1 MYRLKI
7 HTLFNVLT
15 IDFEHGLIEQMGA
28 CSDNSEIIAGGRHIG
43 MKLSGPQFMSC
54 TLIIIT
60 VIIILVGAD
69 EPG

>member
-1 MYRLKI
+1 
-7 HTLFNVLT
+7 
-15 IDFEHGLIEQMGA
+15 MGA

-43 MKLSGPQFMSC
+43 MKLSGPQFMRC

-60 VIIILVGAD
+60 VIIMVGGD